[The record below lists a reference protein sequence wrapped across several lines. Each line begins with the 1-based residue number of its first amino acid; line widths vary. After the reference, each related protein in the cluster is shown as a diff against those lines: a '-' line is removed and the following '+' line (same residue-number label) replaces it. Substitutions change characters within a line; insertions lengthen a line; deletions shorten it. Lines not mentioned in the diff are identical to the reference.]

1 VYNYVTMKTPPPKRS
16 RNAAA
21 TRQAILASARVAF
34 ARAGYEGTGVRE
46 IARGAGVTAML
57 VNRYFGSKV
66 KLFEEAVVETMA
78 TTAVIMPEILKAPAS
93 GKAIAT
99 ALVSITNTGA
109 TPLAG
114 FQIMLRSAS
123 SEVAAAIGREQ
134 IEKFHHKKIAG
145 ALHGEM
151 AAQRAAVL
159 LSLIAGFQ
167 MMRQMIG
174 LRSLSRAE
182 PDALVKILSPLFQK
196 LIDGDG
202 PTRGKQTLRRRGT

>member
-1 VYNYVTMKTPPPKRS
+1 MRIQAPKRP

-78 TTAVIMPEILKAPAS
+78 TTAVVMPEILKTPAS
-93 GKAIAT
+93 GNAIAR
-99 ALVSITNTGA
+99 ALVSITKTGA

-123 SEVAAAIGREQ
+123 SKVAAEIGREQ
-134 IEKFHHKKIAG
+134 IEKSHHRKIAA
-145 ALHGEM
+145 ALGGEM
-151 AAQRAAVL
+151 AAQRADVL

-182 PDALVKILSPLFQK
+182 PDALVKILAPLFQK
-196 LIDGDG
+196 LIDGDR
-202 PTRGKQTLRRRGT
+202 PTRSKQVLRRRHT

>member
-1 VYNYVTMKTPPPKRS
+1 MEEQPPKRS

-34 ARAGYEGTGVRE
+34 ARAGYDGTGVRE

-66 KLFEEAVVETMA
+66 KLFEEAVAETMT
-78 TTAVIMPEILKAPAS
+78 TTAVVMPEILKAPAS

-99 ALVSITNTGA
+99 ALVGITKAGA

-114 FQIMLRSAS
+114 FQIMLRSAAS
-123 SEVAAAIGREQ
+123 QVAAEIGREQ
-134 IEKFHHKKIAG
+134 LEKSHHKMIAA
-145 ALHGEM
+145 ALRGEH
-151 AAQRAAVL
+151 AAQRAAVI

-167 MMRQMIG
+167 VMRQMIG
-174 LRSLSRAE
+174 LQSLARAE
-182 PDALVKILSPLFQK
+182 PDALLKILEPLFQM
-196 LIDGDG
+196 LIDGNR
-202 PTRGKQTLRRRGT
+202 PARSGKAPRRRA

>member
-1 VYNYVTMKTPPPKRS
+1 M
-16 RNAAA
+16 
-21 TRQAILASARVAF
+21 
-34 ARAGYEGTGVRE
+34 RE

-78 TTAVIMPEILKAPAS
+78 TTAVVMPEILKAPAS
-93 GKAIAT
+93 GKAIAA
-99 ALVSITNTGA
+99 ALVSITKTGA

-123 SEVAAAIGREQ
+123 SEVAVAIGREQ

-145 ALHGEM
+145 ALRGEM
-151 AAQRAAVL
+151 AAQRADVL

-167 MMRQMIG
+167 LMRQMIG

-182 PDALVKILSPLFQK
+182 PDALVEILAPLFQM
-196 LIDGDG
+196 LVDGDG
-202 PTRGKQTLRRRGT
+202 PTRSKQAPRRRRT

>member
-1 VYNYVTMKTPPPKRS
+1 MEKQPPKRS

-34 ARAGYEGTGVRE
+34 ARAGYDGTGVRE

-66 KLFEEAVVETMA
+66 KLFEEAVAETMA
-78 TTAVIMPEILKAPAS
+78 TTSVIMPEILKTPAS
-93 GKAIAT
+93 GRAIAT
-99 ALVSITNTGA
+99 ALVSITRAGA

-114 FQIMLRSAS
+114 FQIMLRSVS
-123 SEVAAAIGREQ
+123 SEVAAKIGCEQ
-134 IEKFHHKKIAG
+134 IEKFHHKRIAA
-145 ALHGEM
+145 ALHGQF
-151 AAQRAAVL
+151 AAQRAAVI

-174 LRSLSRAE
+174 LRSLARAE
-182 PDALVKILSPLFQK
+182 PDALKKILAPVFQM
-196 LIDGDG
+196 LIDGDR
-202 PTRGKQTLRRRGT
+202 PARSKETLRRRSA